1 MHKSGKLS
9 AIITSLLMNL
19 FNIPNDKTGKIERLY
34 FELLKI
40 LHKGGESLVVCSYP
54 LSNYVKVKHSITL
67 EGVPKVANF
76 RTTKLMKRVIDSYK
90 ISYEDEKEKESFVVR
105 PTGIACNEH
114 DDQLFNC
121 SIEKELCTKK
131 D

>member
-54 LSNYVKVKHSITL
+54 LSTNVKVKHSITL
-67 EGVPKVANF
+67 EGVPKVATF
-76 RTTKLMKRVIDSYK
+76 RTTKLMKRAIDSYK
-90 ISYEDEKEKESFVVR
+90 ISYENEKEK
-105 PTGIACNEH
+105 
-114 DDQLFNC
+114 
-121 SIEKELCTKK
+121 
-131 D
+131 